1 MNEMGYVKKK
11 CFTTEAEGSLVL
23 RLLSVVLSTTLV
35 GAILCN
41 PVSAQISGQNP
52 CDEIGPD
59 CRVLTA
65 AEVKAFKELVLAVKV
80 LLPLPEVKRY
90 MPDGAIEA
98 SSMPFIAETKIP
110 GVIPTGVSWQT
121 GCFPDSPY
129 NTLLFGYESRAAQ
142 KKPDGR
148 EKDPL
153 AAVEA
158 IADAIES
165 KIELSVWLRP
175 HAYLVDIENGK
186 PLEVTDPEAYNIEKS
201 TEFLSW
207 QTGDDRV
214 NLNMIFGPRTV
225 KEAETLRMDKSAFKF
240 APLKSIELVI
250 VGPKDEVAVLKKKI
264 DRHAFASLL
273 GAVVK

>member
-1 MNEMGYVKKK
+1 MDEKGYGNKK
-11 CFTTEAEGSLVL
+11 CFTTQAGGSLML
-23 RLLSVVLSTTLV
+23 RLLS
-35 GAILCN
+35 AILSMTLIGAMLSS
-41 PVSAQISGQNP
+41 PASAQNP

-59 CRVLTA
+59 CRVLTS

-80 LLPLPEVKRY
+80 LLPVPEVTRY
-90 MPDGAIEA
+90 VPDGAIEA

-129 NTLLFGYESRAAQ
+129 NTLLFGYDYRAAQ
-142 KKPDGR
+142 KKPDGK

-153 AAVEA
+153 AAVQA
-158 IADAIES
+158 MADLIES

-175 HAYLVDIENGK
+175 HAYLVDVEDGK

-201 TEFLSW
+201 AEFLSW

-214 NLNMIFGPRTV
+214 NLNMIFGLRTI
-225 KEAETLRMDKSAFKF
+225 KEAETLRMDKPASKF

-250 VGPKDEVAVLKKKI
+250 VGPKNEVAVLKKKI
-264 DRHAFASLL
+264 DRHAFAALL

>member
-1 MNEMGYVKKK
+1 MDEKGYCNKK
-11 CFTTEAEGSLVL
+11 CFTTQAGRSLKI
-23 RLLSVVLSTTLV
+23 RLLTAILSTMLI
-35 GAILCN
+35 GAMLSS
-41 PVSAQISGQNP
+41 PTSAQNP

-80 LLPLPEVKRY
+80 LLPVPDVARY
-90 MPDGAIEA
+90 KPDGAIEA

-129 NTLLFGYESRAAQ
+129 NTLLFGYDSKAAQ
-142 KKPDGR
+142 KKPSGK

-153 AAVEA
+153 AAVQA
-158 IADAIES
+158 MADVIES

-175 HAYLVDIENGK
+175 HAYLIDVEDGK
-186 PLEVTDPEAYNIEKS
+186 PLEVPDPDAYNIEKS
-201 TEFLSW
+201 DDFLAW

-214 NLNMIFGPRTV
+214 NLNMIFGLRTV
-225 KEAETLRMDKSAFKF
+225 KEAETLRMDKPASKF
-240 APLKSIELVI
+240 AMLKSIELVI
-250 VGPKDEVAVLKKKI
+250 VGPKDEVAVLKKRI
-264 DRHAFASLL
+264 DSHAFAALL
-273 GAVVK
+273 GPVVK